1 MSLKAFHLVFIAMSV
16 ILSVFMA
23 AWASGQ
29 YRADAGIG
37 YLAAAALSVLAG
49 VGLAVYG
56 TKFQR
61 KMRRMERW

>member
-1 MSLKAFHLVFIAMSV
+1 MSLKAFHLVFIVMSV
-16 ILSVFMA
+16 LLSMFMA

-29 YRADAGIG
+29 YRADAGVV

-49 VGLAVYG
+49 AGLAVYG

-61 KMRRMERW
+61 KTRGM